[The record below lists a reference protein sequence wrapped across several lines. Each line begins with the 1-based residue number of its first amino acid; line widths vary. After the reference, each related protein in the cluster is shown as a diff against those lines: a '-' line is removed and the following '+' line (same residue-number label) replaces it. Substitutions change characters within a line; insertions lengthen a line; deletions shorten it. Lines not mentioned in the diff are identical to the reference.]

1 MFGLL
6 VAALAAPLLAFAAP
20 TDLAKRA
27 PGELSKRTPG
37 RATYY
42 AVGLGACG
50 QYNVPGDFIVALNQ
64 AQFETGTY
72 PSTQCFRGI
81 TITYNGKTAHA
92 TVMDECPSGG
102 CGYGDLDF
110 SEGLFTYFEPT
121 STGVF
126 YMSWEFD
133 GAGGGGYTPP
143 VANTPVYTPPADTY
157 TPPTTTSTPPPTSTS
172 TSTSSSSS
180 SSSSSEGLSVQEVAP
195 SDTPEAAPSGDAQ
208 PGDNIN
214 NANAAAYFLGRLV
227 YAAGGSA

>member
-1 MFGLL
+1 MFGFL
-6 VAALAAPLLAFAAP
+6 VAALAAPLLALAAP
-20 TDLAKRA
+20 MELA
-27 PGELSKRTPG
+27 KRTPG

-42 AVGLGACG
+42 QVGLGACG

-64 AQFETGTY
+64 AQFETGGY

-110 SEGLFTYFEPT
+110 SEGLFTFFEPT

-133 GAGGGGYTPP
+133 GEGAHTPAPVVNTPTYTPP
-143 VANTPVYTPPADTY
+143 QDTY
-157 TPPTTTSTPPPTSTS
+157 TPPTTTSTPPPSTTSTSSSS

-180 SSSSSEGLSVQEVAP
+180 EVVSAQEVAP
-195 SDTPEAAPSGDAQ
+195 SDTPAPAPSEEASSGNAVQ
-208 PGDNIN
+208 
-214 NANAAAYFLGRLV
+214 NANAAAYYLGRLV
-227 YAAGGSA
+227 YAAGGQ